1 MAQDRVREGVSGTP
15 QVRGVAY
22 GPDLGHLLLLCPCSW
37 QMPHLRLG
45 GGVVL
50 PVAPHYTRQSA

>member
-1 MAQDRVREGVSGTP
+1 MAQDRVRGGVSGTL

-22 GPDLGHLLLLCPCSW
+22 GPDLGHLVLLCPCSW

-50 PVAPHYTRQSA
+50 GS